1 METFKFGPFP
11 VETIFQIKFSE
22 SILVL
27 INMRFK
33 QRMQEIKI
41 GKKQLEIA
49 RFCGGPKEPWIYL
62 WLFMKPAEDGST
74 KLWIKHG
81 SG

>member
-1 METFKFGPFP
+1 MEIFKFGPFP
-11 VETIFQIKFSE
+11 VETIFQIKFSG

-41 GKKQLEIA
+41 GKKNNS
-49 RFCGGPKEPWIYL
+49 K
-62 WLFMKPAEDGST
+62 
-74 KLWIKHG
+74 
-81 SG
+81 

>member
-11 VETIFQIKFSE
+11 VETIFQIKFSG

-41 GKKQLEIA
+41 GKKTTRNSQILRGA
-49 RFCGGPKEPWIYL
+49 KGTL
-62 WLFMKPAEDGST
+62 DLFMIIYETS
-74 KLWIKHG
+74 WRWQH
-81 SG
+81 

>member
-1 METFKFGPFP
+1 MEIFKFGPFP
-11 VETIFQIKFSE
+11 VETIFQIKFSG

-41 GKKQLEIA
+41 GKKKLEIA
-49 RFCGGPKEPWIYL
+49 RILRGAKGTL
-62 WLFMKPAEDGST
+62 DLFMIIYETS
-74 KLWIKHG
+74 
-81 SG
+81 